1 MTGWNKFTLAMLP
14 CLVAGM
20 FAASPAAGQFEDHQW
35 HLILSDTLSVRNV
48 EVAYEGDS
56 RVIYAPTGRGVFKSY
71 DSGASWNM
79 IFHPVSPDDPPLVQA
94 WSVVH
99 RVVAAPTDPSRAYAA
114 ARNAIYRSDDY
125 GHSWSRIS
133 DNFTAAP
140 PGYIHNILVS
150 PFNPDVVYLAAH
162 GSAWFGVST
171 DGGLTWRTRFMGT
184 HKHGAHTM
192 IAVSP
197 SEAGK
202 IFLHMEVW
210 AHDEYDSLYVSY
222 DHGLTFAYVSS
233 RGPRANSNSTD
244 FFLLDREG
252 TLYSASRESRDGG
265 VTWSWIPRV
274 ISAVSR
280 ERNLHFSYRLLS
292 NRGFA
297 YDVSTDDGIS
307 WTYLDDWPRNG
318 VVPVAHSADDLD
330 STLFVATERGL
341 WAYAL
346 PGAVGT
352 AIDDLPREEHEPGT
366 TRVTAFPNPF
376 TVGTTVAVQQEGPF
390 EILDA
395 SVYDL
400 HGRRVAILASNV
412 IASGRAEVNWSPG
425 AAGILLAGGIY
436 FVRVRVLDPATS
448 RISEVVIPVVHAQR

>member
-20 FAASPAAGQFEDHQW
+20 FAASPAAGQFEDHRW

-48 EVAYEGDS
+48 EVAYEGDT

-99 RVVAAPTDPSRAYAA
+99 RVVVAPTDPSRAYAA
-114 ARNAIYRSDDY
+114 ARNALYRSDDY
-125 GHSWSRIS
+125 GHTWSRIS

-150 PFNPDVVYLAAH
+150 PFDPDVVYLAAH
-162 GSAWFGVST
+162 GSAWFAVSM
-171 DGGLTWRTRFMGT
+171 DSGATWSTRFMGT
-184 HKHGAHTM
+184 DKHGAHTM

-210 AHDEYDSLYVSY
+210 ANDMYDSLYVSH
-222 DHGLTFAYVSS
+222 DHGLTFTYISS
-233 RGPRANSNSTD
+233 GGARANSNSTD
-244 FFLLDREG
+244 YFLLSREG
-252 TLYSASRESRDGG
+252 TLFEVSRESRDGG
-265 VTWSWIPRV
+265 ITWQSLPRSV
-274 ISAVSR
+274 RAVSR
-280 ERNLHFSYRLLS
+280 NQNLIIAERSVIN
-292 NRGFA
+292 
-297 YDVSTDDGIS
+297 
-307 WTYLDDWPRNG
+307 
-318 VVPVAHSADDLD
+318 PVEHYFSADDGLSWTVISDEWPTSSFPSVHTIDDRD
-330 STLFVATERGL
+330 STLFVATDSGL
-341 WAYAL
+341 WAFAI

-352 AIDDLPREEHEPGT
+352 SIGEPVRWEHGST
-366 TRVTAFPNPF
+366 HVTAYPNPF
-376 TVGTTVAVQQEGPF
+376 SGATTFAIQREGPF
-390 EILDA
+390 EILNV

-400 HGRRVAILASNV
+400 QGRRVAIPAKNV
-412 IASGRAEVNWSPG
+412 IASGRVEVKWSPG
-425 AAGILLAGGIY
+425 AAGVLLAGGVY
-436 FVRVRVLDPATS
+436 FVRMRVLDPATS
-448 RISEVVIPVVHAQR
+448 RISEAVISVVHVQH